1 MIYEGPNVAPGAVE
15 PEPEAEN
22 TGADESGVQ
31 GQSQPDADGNS
42 GITAAS
48 TEHHDDRHSVGGGN
62 FETESSG
69 EEPSD
74 AGESGEQLEP
84 AASNQPAREQEAD
97 ANGTAARDETAKTAD
112 ETTLGDCA
120 PDDAGVASA
129 EDAEAGAIAS
139 DQASEC
145 DLNGLPPLQ
154 ESLLSLLGPV
164 PTVVGEDRAQFA
176 RVLAALFGDQADSG
190 VERVIRLW
198 RSETAAWKMLT
209 VRRGVAAERS
219 AWNAEISELLYR
231 GLLDLAAME
240 VLAELENDGEVRL
253 KRDEAIEETFR
264 QRWDS

>member
-1 MIYEGPNVAPGAVE
+1 MIHEIPNVAPGAVE

-139 DQASEC
+139 DQAS
-145 DLNGLPPLQ
+145 DALSQWAAASAGIVVRSLVQFQPWLAKTVLNSRGS
-154 ESLLSLLGPV
+154 SLRYLATR
-164 PTVVGEDRAQFA
+164 PTV
-176 RVLAALFGDQADSG
+176 AL
-190 VERVIRLW
+190 
-198 RSETAAWKMLT
+198 SE
-209 VRRGVAAERS
+209 
-219 AWNAEISELLYR
+219 
-231 GLLDLAAME
+231 
-240 VLAELENDGEVRL
+240 
-253 KRDEAIEETFR
+253 
-264 QRWDS
+264 